1 MKALRKNELMT
12 EVMLEEFTGTSPMRI
27 GRATRRDWLRLE
39 NNYVTWRRKD
49 LTNLIAELEPED
61 GIDNTRVDQLKRRRS
76 NIVILVADHAIN
88 VKQKV
93 CYSFGTR

>member
-1 MKALRKNELMT
+1 MEK
-12 EVMLEEFTGTSPMRI
+12 
-27 GRATRRDWLRLE
+27 
-39 NNYVTWRRKD
+39 NYVTWRRKD

-93 CYSFGTR
+93 